1 MVLAMAENFQ
11 FCSDLVTIYTYV
23 ERIGRTYTYIFFLN
37 IRKKLRPIREYVR
50 YKQFLKSDKV

>member
-23 ERIGRTYTYIFFLN
+23 ERIGRTYVYFF
-37 IRKKLRPIREYVR
+37 
-50 YKQFLKSDKV
+50 F